1 MSQVA
6 ASVIHWWDVTEPCTV
21 MVAASDLLAS
31 LKERA
36 GAIDGELLTFSDVD
50 ALSALQAIMKRRPR
64 VVVLERMFAVTPRGA
79 ALINRIKADPSLR
92 HAEIRVLAHNSDYTR
107 VVPRATPPSAPALD
121 QRGTR
126 REPRFKMAEDVSVV
140 LDGKSGTLVDLS
152 TVGAQVVSPGGLK
165 PNQRIAMALI
175 DETSNVRFNASVAW
189 TSFETSPSGAPR
201 YRAGINF
208 EDADPTSVDA
218 FCARHRT

>member
-1 MSQVA
+1 
-6 ASVIHWWDVTEPCTV
+6 
-21 MVAASDLLAS
+21 MVAASELLPS

-36 GAIDGELLTFSDVD
+36 GAIDGELLTFTDAD
-50 ALSALQAIMKRRPR
+50 ALSALQTIVKRRPQ
-64 VVVLERMFAVTPRGA
+64 VVALERMFAVTPRGA

-92 HAEIRVLAHNSDYTR
+92 QAEIRVMSHNSDYTR
-107 VVPRATPPSAPALD
+107 IVPRAAPPGAPALD

-126 REPRFKMAEDVSVV
+126 RAQRFRIAENVAVV
-140 LDGKSGTLVDLS
+140 LDGKAGTLIDLS

-175 DETSNVRFNASVAW
+175 DEASSARFNASVAW
-189 TSFETSPSGAPR
+189 TSFEMSPSGAPR

-208 EDADPTSVDA
+208 EDADPAAVDV

>member
-1 MSQVA
+1 
-6 ASVIHWWDVTEPCTV
+6 

-31 LKERA
+31 LKERV

-50 ALSALQAIMKRRPR
+50 ALSALQAIVKRRPR
-64 VVVLERMFAVTPRGA
+64 FVVLERMFAVTPRGA
-79 ALINRIKADPSLR
+79 ALINRIKADPSLWR
-92 HAEIRVLAHNSDYTR
+92 AEIRVLEHNSDYTR
-107 VVPRATPPSAPALD
+107 VVPRAAPPSAPALD

-126 REPRFKMAEDVSVV
+126 RALRFKMAENVSVV

-152 TVGAQVVSPGGLK
+152 TVGAQVLSPGGLK

-175 DETSNVRFNASVAW
+175 DETSNVRFNVSVAW

-208 EDADPTSVDA
+208 EDADPTSVDE